1 VFFLQNGFF
10 CDPGTLVAEAC
21 ALLWSGRLGQW
32 VPAELAW
39 GLEAQALNAG
49 SDQSAAV
56 IWDEVA
62 SRLRETISDAVWSKW
77 FAGVIADDVDD
88 EALAVTVPTAF
99 ARDWIEGRFAALV
112 RATACDVVGSP
123 LDVRFSVAPAT
134 AAAPRPAPPS
144 PGADTP
150 LEHGRDAVVAL
161 PDADADAA
169 HPLTGKY
176 TFDHF
181 VIGASNRF
189 AHAAALA
196 VAEAP
201 AQAYNPLFV
210 YGGTGLGKT
219 HLLQA
224 IAHYVSNETPALR
237 ARYVTS
243 EAFVNDF
250 IEHLR
255 AKRLA
260 DFPTRYRSYDVLL
273 VDDVQFLEGKV
284 RIQEEFFH
292 TFNSVVEAGGQI
304 ILSSDR
310 PPREI
315 PNLEDRLRSRF
326 EWGLITDVQPPDL
339 ETRIAILRKKAERD
353 RISLPDPSILA
364 AIAQRIQSNIR
375 ELEGAFTRVVAFA
388 SLNGVAISAALVR
401 DVLHDQFPEGA
412 RPVTVDEIQKIV
424 ADAFNVT
431 VADLRGERRTQ
442 QVVYPR
448 QLAMFLCRELTDLSL
463 PKIGQRFGGRDH
475 TTVHYAEGKIAR
487 LIREDRRAYNLV
499 QDLTAKIRRV

>member
-1 VFFLQNGFF
+1 MDVRSENSAVLVW
-10 CDPGTLVAEAC
+10 DEIATRLRGTLNDATWSTWFSGVTAEGIDGS
-21 ALLWSGRLGQW
+21 AL
-32 VPAELAW
+32 
-39 GLEAQALNAG
+39 
-49 SDQSAAV
+49 D
-56 IWDEVA
+56 
-62 SRLRETISDAVWSKW
+62 
-77 FAGVIADDVDD
+77 
-88 EALAVTVPTAF
+88 VTVPTAF
-99 ARDWIEGRFAALV
+99 ARDWIEGHFAALV
-112 RATACDVVGSP
+112 AATARDVVGNP
-123 LDVRFSVAPAT
+123 LAVRFRVAAAGAVVPPPDYGEAT
-134 AAAPRPAPPS
+134 AADVSQHAPGKPAIS
-144 PGADTP
+144 A
-150 LEHGRDAVVAL
+150 
-161 PDADADAA
+161 PDAGDAA
-169 HPLTGKY
+169 GHSLTGKY

-201 AQAYNPLFV
+201 AQAYNPLFI
-210 YGGTGLGKT
+210 YGATGLGKT
-219 HLLQA
+219 HLLHS

-255 AKRLA
+255 AKRIA
-260 DFPTRYRSYDVLL
+260 DFPAQYRSYDVLL
-273 VDDVQFLEGKV
+273 VDDIQFLAGKE

-292 TFNSVVEAGGQI
+292 TFNSVTEAGGQI

-310 PPREI
+310 PPKEI
-315 PNLEDRLRSRF
+315 QALEDRLRSRF

-353 RISLPDPSILA
+353 RIRLPDPTILA
-364 AIAQRIQSNIR
+364 AIAQRIQTNIR
-375 ELEGAFTRVVAFA
+375 ELEGAFTRVVAYA